1 MSDFIRLSFL
11 TIPGATL
18 TAQLA
23 CLIAGGIAPAWYINL
38 SALAGIGAAAALA
51 IYRQRGT
58 R

>member
-1 MSDFIRLSFL
+1 MGAFIRLSFL
-11 TIPGATL
+11 TMPGATL
-18 TAQLA
+18 AAQVA

-51 IYRQRGT
+51 IYRQQRN